1 MARTIKDFNRLIPET
16 RIAKLGGKDIDV
28 TRIPSRVTL
37 QLAQY
42 ADDVAEGKLTPKEQ
56 FVNALEPVAA
66 VCKLTDPDVTVDW
79 LLDNTDFA
87 QLSEFTK
94 FVLEPIMQQAGGQEP
109 GKKRG

>member
-1 MARTIKDFNRLIPET
+1 MAQTIKDFNRLVPEQ
-16 RIAKLGGKDIDV
+16 RIAQLGGKEIDV

-42 ADDVAEGKLTPKEQ
+42 ADDVAEGKLSPREQ
-56 FVNALEPVAA
+56 FINALEPVAS
-66 VCKLTDPDVTVDW
+66 VCKLTDPEVTVDW
-79 LLDNTDFA
+79 LLDNTDFI

-109 GKKRG
+109 GKKQE